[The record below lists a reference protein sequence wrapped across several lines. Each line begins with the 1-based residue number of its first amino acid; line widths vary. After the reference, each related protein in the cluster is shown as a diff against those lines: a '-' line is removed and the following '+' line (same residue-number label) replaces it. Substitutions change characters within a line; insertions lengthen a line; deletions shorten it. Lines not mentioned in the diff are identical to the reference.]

1 MEVLETQIEHA
12 TRFLSLF
19 KRRCRHNGKEFDWF
33 FSSRSKNPV
42 SAAEKT
48 ADAVVIVSVY
58 DDQDDLSNPCDGYK
72 GTPKLVL
79 TSEFRVPINAREI
92 SFPAGIIDP
101 GQTPAEAAV
110 RELKEETGLDL
121 EVLIESPNLFSS
133 AGMTD
138 ESSMYVFGKATG
150 EASKEHLEAHEDIDV
165 LLLDEDGLR
174 SFDYSANATSCK
186 AWPLIWMYM
195 QMGFENFPNP

>member
-1 MEVLETQIEHA
+1 MEVLETEVEHA

-33 FSSRSKNPV
+33 FSSRSKNPAP

-58 DDQDDLSNPCDGYK
+58 DDK